1 MRMNTAAPLVPEALL
16 ADFHAQAP
24 RDAAGAFRALT
35 ERLESARAPAQ
46 AWQRVVSGLLG
57 GGFAVAAGTLAERGL
72 AFHAQDA
79 GLRYLLGNALR
90 LQGERVA
97 AERELRAA
105 LAAQPQ
111 HGDAAL
117 SLAYL
122 LREQGRLNGAAAA
135 VQLRWKHAPRTR
147 EEAIGAATFLKE
159 CQHHAEALEVCTEAL
174 KHLRDVPALHALTG
188 ELALALGRFEQARVQ
203 LRRAVELDPAQAPS
217 WLRLAATHKFKTR
230 DDADL
235 ALLER
240 AAAQGLASADAR
252 ISVGFALGK
261 AYDDLGDIPAAVR
274 VLREANAAV
283 AARTGW
289 SASLWQSFVER
300 QIRAA
305 PLAPVAVPDIV
316 PVFVVGL
323 PRTGTTLVATLL
335 GRHPQVR
342 NRGELNWL
350 AALAAHVEG
359 QRHSPASMA
368 QAAALFAAQLRQDDV
383 SARYYL
389 DKNPL
394 NFRHLGLAA
403 ALFPNARVIHCRRNR
418 RDTALS
424 IWSQHFAHADNG
436 YAYRFEDIAA
446 FAQGHDRLM
455 AHWRA
460 TLPLPIYDLAYE
472 KLVARPDETVADLLR
487 FLSLEAPASP
497 PVEAKP
503 AAIVTASVWQ
513 ARQQVYSSSVGRW
526 RAWAEHLPELLQAF
540 PNERAG

>member
-1 MRMNTAAPLVPEALL
+1 MNAAAPLVPDALL
-16 ADFHAQAP
+16 ADFHALAP
-24 RDAAGAFRALT
+24 RDAAAAFRALVG
-35 ERLESARAPAQ
+35 RLEAARAPAP
-46 AWQRVVSGLLG
+46 AWERVVAGLIG
-57 GGFAVAAGTLAERGL
+57 GGFAVAATALAERGL
-72 AFHAQDA
+72 AFHPHNA

-117 SLAYL
+117 SLAHL

-135 VQLRWKHAPRTR
+135 VQIRWKHAPRTR
-147 EEAIGAATFLKE
+147 DEALGAATFLKE

-174 KHLRDVPALHALTG
+174 KQVGDAAALHALTG

-203 LRRAVELDPAQAPS
+203 LRRAVEMDPTQASS
-217 WLRLAATHKFKTR
+217 WLRLAAAHKFRNR
-230 DDADL
+230 DDVDL
-235 ALLER
+235 VLLER
-240 AAAQGLASADAR
+240 AAAQGLANADAR
-252 ISVGFALGK
+252 VCVGFALGK
-261 AYDDLGDIPAAVR
+261 AYADLGDVPAAAGA
-274 VLREANAAV
+274 LREANAAM
-283 AARTGW
+283 AARAGW
-289 SASLWQSFVER
+289 SSKLWQNFVER
-300 QIRAA
+300 QVRAA

-335 GRHPQVR
+335 GKHPQVR

-359 QRHSPASMA
+359 QRWSPASLA
-368 QAAALFAAQLRQDDV
+368 QSAALFAAQLRQDDV
-383 SARYYL
+383 SARCYI

-455 AHWRA
+455 THWRA
-460 TLPLPIYDLAYE
+460 TLPLPVYDLSYE

-487 FLSLEAPASP
+487 FLSLEAPLAP
-497 PVEAKP
+497 APVEARP
-503 AAIVTASVWQ
+503 QAIATASVWQ

-526 RAWAEHLPELLQAF
+526 RAWADHLPELLDAF
-540 PNERAG
+540 PNERAS